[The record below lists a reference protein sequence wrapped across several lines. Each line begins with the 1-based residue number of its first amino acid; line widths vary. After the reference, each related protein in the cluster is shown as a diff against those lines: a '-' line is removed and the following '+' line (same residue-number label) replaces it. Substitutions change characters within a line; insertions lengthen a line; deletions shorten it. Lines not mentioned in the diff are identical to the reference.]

1 MKQFAFSVRQPFAWA
16 ILHANQDMVTKEWPA
31 GSPALRNAISLIG
44 QELLLHAGSG
54 CGKHEFNNGVMKIMS
69 LNEAQIVITGLI
81 DLDLDGKDAL
91 WRVSDS
97 LPFGALVG
105 SVRLQNIVWTDR
117 SGHRYAYRGEPI
129 PFGAPCLFCGMR
141 RTNEPGAC
149 QKRSVW
155 AETLS
160 IGLCLTEAKAFAEP
174 IRFKG
179 TTGLFPV
186 PEEVMARV
194 PLREETHY
202 TSGARHPGPSDSC
215 QDPACVD
222 KRTRFEV
229 QYVIGRPRAMDL
241 ATDEL
246 ARALNRATDEHG
258 RPNSFGCAELEKYGG
273 PVAMLVG
280 RVASDPRCMAR
291 LAEAL
296 KELGWEGAS
305 PTYGKDRRWTV

>member
-54 CGKHEFNNGVMKIMS
+54 CGKHEFHNGVMNILVRS
-69 LNEAQIVITGLI
+69 DARLVISGLTVLDQIE
-81 DLDLDGKDAL
+81 DR
-91 WRVSDS
+91 WRVDDA

-105 SVRLQNIVWTDR
+105 SVKLQDIVWTDR
-117 SGHRYAYRGEPI
+117 RGHRYAYRGEPI

-149 QKRSVW
+149 RKRGEW
-155 AETLS
+155 AETFS
-160 IGLCLTEAKAFAEP
+160 VGLYLTEAKAFAEP

-179 TTGLFPV
+179 TTGFFPV

-194 PLREETHY
+194 PLREETHH

-229 QYVIGRPRAMDL
+229 QYVIGRPGAMDL
-241 ATDEL
+241 ATDQL
-246 ARALNRATDEHG
+246 ARAINRATDEHG
-258 RPNSFGCAELEKYGG
+258 RPNSFGCAELEQYGG

-291 LAEAL
+291 LAETL
-296 KELGWEGAS
+296 KELGWEGVS